1 MNKVKKPSTPHNTSQ
16 YLTANFSNGRNEAT
30 VSDFTPDFEAS
41 GDIKNGEF
49 FIPGG
54 SMKNKLRLRKDEDLN
69 KNNSWLE
76 KFNEQNGDNNE
87 NKDEN
92 KDEENNYNYN
102 YNYNHNH
109 NYVSGLNSNEEN
121 YMSNSSDKSYLEDCD
136 DSISELKSSCES
148 KSRSELKEKIRKYKK
163 IIEKQKHII
172 SVLTNKLKRKDSKL
186 SYENES
192 DLQGA
197 RDVDMD

>member
-54 SMKNKLRLRKDEDLN
+54 SMKNKLRLREDGDLK

-76 KFNEQNGDNNE
+76 KFNEQNGENNE
-87 NKDEN
+87 DNKGN
-92 KDEENNYNYN
+92 KEENNYNYN
-102 YNYNHNH
+102 YNYNHI
-109 NYVSGLNSNEEN
+109 SGLNSNEQN
-121 YMSNSSDKSYLEDCD
+121 YLSNSSDKSYSEDCD
-136 DSISELKSSCES
+136 VSSSELKSSRES
-148 KSRSELKEKIRKYKK
+148 KTRSELKEKIRKYKK
-163 IIEKQKHII
+163 IIEKQKDII

-186 SYENES
+186 SLENEKKK
-192 DLQGA
+192 DA